1 MCVGVGGWW
10 AGGVGVRA
18 ETFYAKF
25 HKCLPSN
32 ICYEMMRHQSILI
45 LEKSKA
51 GGTDTSEQRKFQN
64 IENNGS
70 LVINH
75 FNF

>member
-1 MCVGVGGWW
+1 MCVGGGGEWEC
-10 AGGVGVRA
+10 VQSHFRQNS
-18 ETFYAKF
+18 TN
-25 HKCLPSN
+25 LPSN

-51 GGTDTSEQRKFQN
+51 VGKDTSEQRKFQN

-75 FNF
+75 LNF